1 MYIFLSDQS
10 ELNVG
15 GSLIH
20 CSEAVMVDSVEERSD
35 EPAQGKAL
43 LVRGLQEMPNIRSMA
58 FVAIWCYE
66 RPGR

>member
-20 CSEAVMVDSVEERSD
+20 CVMVDSVEERSD

-58 FVAIWCYE
+58 FVAIWCHE